1 MLASPAVESMA
12 DQFIITL
19 ELFLQPF
26 GSNKETECGA
36 LVSILIMWALVVVE
50 PRALTAWMRK
60 SYIPSERVGRDWVP
74 EPAEV
79 AKVDHEFGQTGLD
92 FNLYWYM
99 TAVRLDVAFADQTK
113 SIDWVFANQ

>member
-50 PRALTAWMRK
+50 PRALTAWIRQ

-74 EPAEV
+74 DPDDV
-79 AKVDHEFGQTGLD
+79 AKMVHEFGQTGLD
-92 FNLYWYM
+92 CNLYWNL
-99 TAVRLDVAFADQTK
+99 TAEIPEVALAIQVK
-113 SIDWVFANQ
+113 STD